1 MCESPSSA
9 EHRHQGVDKDL
20 LELNKDLERM
30 IEDVE
35 NISVQL
41 TWMAYDMVVR
51 RTSPEQGDMLNR
63 LEDAYQQCRAVVCG
77 EEGGTESNPEPE
89 EEDTC
94 AEPVEQ
100 PSATT
105 PPSS

>member
-1 MCESPSSA
+1 VSVCMNACYTHINYVFLGVFSP
-9 EHRHQGVDKDL
+9 EHVVH
-20 LELNKDLERM
+20 
-30 IEDVE
+30 
-35 NISVQL
+35 L

-51 RTSPEQGDMLNR
+51 RTSPEQGYMLNR

-77 EEGGTESNPEPE
+77 QEGGTESNPEPE
-89 EEDTC
+89 EDMC
-94 AEPVEQ
+94 AEPVEK